1 MQSLR
6 RVSAISI
13 FRSNHRRIFSAQK
26 FFSVVKLNR
35 STQKSKFTAILV
47 SSVALCVL
55 TCAVGDNESAL
66 CDDKQNREAAS
77 YVSSCQKSYNAGFA
91 RYIDHTVLKQT
102 CRESD
107 IQQVCQEA
115 KDYGFIAICIP
126 AYWIE
131 TSKKYL
137 AGSCVKVATV
147 IGFPFGY
154 SVITSKVEEIRQ
166 AINAGADEVDI
177 VANISA
183 IKEGQWDYLRKEIDD
198 CMKVVRSKPGIIC
211 KVIIESGVLT
221 NDEIIKCCEIYDKAG
236 IDYLK
241 TSTGYAE
248 KGASVETVKLFRS
261 HLSPSIQIKAS
272 GGIRTFKDAQSMI
285 DAGATRLGC
294 SASVNIVKG
303 EQQSLQQNQSVSA
316 VSGNKGNDSGGY

>member
-1 MQSLR
+1 LFP
-6 RVSAISI
+6 A
-13 FRSNHRRIFSAQK
+13 
-26 FFSVVKLNR
+26 
-35 STQKSKFTAILV
+35 LV
-47 SSVALCVL
+47 ASVALIFVACGVDDSGS
-55 TCAVGDNESAL
+55 VL
-66 CDDKQNREAAS
+66 CDGKQGHNLS
-77 YVSSCQKSYNAGFA
+77 ISSRKGFTTGISQ
-91 RYIDHTVLKQT
+91 YIDHTVLKQT
-102 CRESD
+102 CVESD
-107 IQQVCQEA
+107 IKQVCQEA

-126 AYWIE
+126 PYWIE
-131 TSKKYL
+131 TAKKYL
-137 AGSCVKVATV
+137 SGSSVKVATV
-147 IGFPFGY
+147 VGFPFGY
-154 SVITSKVEEIRQ
+154 SVISSKVEEIHQ
-166 AINAGADEVDI
+166 AICTGADEVDI

-183 IKEGQWDYLRKEIDD
+183 IKEGQWDYLRKEINE

-221 NDEIIKCCEIYDKAG
+221 NEEIIKCCEIYDQAG

-303 EQQSLQQNQSVSA
+303 EQQSQQNQYVASA
-316 VSGNKGNDSGGY
+316 VDHKGGSSGGY